1 MYRFRTQPGGALAPL
16 SVLTIDGPSASGKST
31 IAARL
36 AQAFGGAVLFTGK
49 HYRAA
54 TCALLDTQVDLSDE
68 RATLAAFEA
77 MRPTLDADGI
87 LLVNGRR
94 IADSDAETQ
103 RVEDRVSVVAQ
114 HDGVRDRLRELQ
126 RGFIRARA
134 STEHPVVVEGRDA
147 GTALAPESPA
157 RFYLDCSVAERA
169 IRRRTQRHLSE
180 DETQVVAERLA
191 GRDAQD
197 QGHGRAGPNT
207 PGLILIV
214 TDGLTQDEVLERIR
228 SLIVSGS

>member
-1 MYRFRTQPGGALAPL
+1 MYRFRTQPNGALAPL

-36 AQAFGGAVLFTGK
+36 ARAFGGAVLYTGK

-54 TCALLDTQVDLSDE
+54 TCALLDAGVDLRDE
-68 RATLAAFEA
+68 RATLAAFET
-77 MRPTLDADGI
+77 MRPTLDADG
-87 LLVNGRR
+87 LLVVGGRH
-94 IADSDAETQ
+94 IPDPEAETQ

-114 HDGVRDRLRELQ
+114 NDGVRDRLRELQ
-126 RGFIRARA
+126 RRFIRERA

-147 GTALAPESPA
+147 GTALAPETPA
-157 RFYLDCSVAERA
+157 RFYLDCSVTERA

-180 DETQVVAERLA
+180 DETQAVAERLA

-214 TDGLTQDEVLERIR
+214 TDGLTQDQVLDRIR
-228 SLIVSGS
+228 SLIVRAG